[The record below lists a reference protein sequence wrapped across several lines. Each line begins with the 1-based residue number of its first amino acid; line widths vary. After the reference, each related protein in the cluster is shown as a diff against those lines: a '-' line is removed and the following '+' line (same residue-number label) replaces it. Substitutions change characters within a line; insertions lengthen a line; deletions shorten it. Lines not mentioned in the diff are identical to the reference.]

1 MKYFKSL
8 LSIIAAFV
16 ALEFVY
22 TVFRFLVM
30 LFANMSFGWMIF
42 LMFFFGSAM
51 WGLMLLLSGWT
62 MVFVSKYIKNIEAF
76 AGTVY
81 ILSIV
86 ECLLSILRIWTSF
99 DEFNWKVILVCCLL
113 TLLIFELTFAIVFG
127 VQIALEERE

>member
-1 MKYFKSL
+1 MKYLKSL
-8 LSIIAAFV
+8 LAIIAAFV

-22 TVFRFLVM
+22 TIFRFIVM

-42 LMFFFGSAM
+42 LMFFCGSAI
-51 WGLMLLLSGWT
+51 WGLMLLLSGCT
-62 MVFVSKYIKNIEAF
+62 MIFVSKYIKNIEAF